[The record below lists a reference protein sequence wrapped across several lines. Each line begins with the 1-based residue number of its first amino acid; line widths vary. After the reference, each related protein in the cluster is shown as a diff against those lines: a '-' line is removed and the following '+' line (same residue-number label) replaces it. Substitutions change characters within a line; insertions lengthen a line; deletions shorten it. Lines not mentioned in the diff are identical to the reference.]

1 MINIRTNIQ
10 SKESKLIQEESTE
23 SSEHSKGTC
32 GNGISSRSGIA
43 HGSCLGTEKV
53 RQAGPELF
61 CAWLGIAVGKRL
73 ESTREV
79 ASIQISGRRQ
89 RHSGISVVDALQIL
103 VAAAGGAAVRI
114 GVRNAAR
121 GVRRGHLVP
130 VFIPDSKVAWEK

>member
-10 SKESKLIQEESTE
+10 SKESKLIQKESTE
-23 SSEHSKGTC
+23 TSEKSKGTC
-32 GNGISSRSGIA
+32 SNGISSRSGIA
-43 HGSCLGTEKV
+43 LGTEKV
-53 RQAGPELF
+53 RQAGPELL

-103 VAAAGGAAVRI
+103 VTATGSATVWI
-114 GVRNAAR
+114 
-121 GVRRGHLVP
+121 
-130 VFIPDSKVAWEK
+130 

>member
-32 GNGISSRSGIA
+32 GNRISSRRGIA

-61 CAWLGIAVGKRL
+61 CAWLSTAVGKRL
-73 ESTREV
+73 ESTSEV
-79 ASIQISGRRQ
+79 GSVQISRFRKRYSSFG
-89 RHSGISVVDALQIL
+89 VVDALQIL
-103 VAAAGGAAVRI
+103 VTATGSATVWI
-114 GVRNAAR
+114 GVRDAAR

-130 VFIPDSKVAWEK
+130 VFISDSKVAREK

>member
-1 MINIRTNIQ
+1 MINIRTNTFQ
-10 SKESKLIQEESTE
+10 QARLELIQKESTE
-23 SSEHSKGTC
+23 TSEKSKGTC
-32 GNGISSRSGIA
+32 SNGISSRSGIA
-43 HGSCLGTEKV
+43 LGTEKV
-53 RQAGPELF
+53 RQAGPELL

-121 GVRRGHLVP
+121 GVRRGDLIP
-130 VFIPDSKVAWEK
+130 VFIPDSKVA